1 MRHILFIIAFFIFS
15 GAFAQNVS
23 IQDLEQE
30 LAAATS
36 SSDKLRITQQLGE
49 AYLKVNTDESIKYSK
64 KAYEYAT
71 NKKDAGRQATT
82 SYNVG
87 LGYERKRKYSNAEV
101 WFKTCLTHAK
111 TAGYSDLII
120 KSVQKRSKLAEKKGD
135 YRKAYRINQEAFT
148 YFSQK
153 GNSMSDLDRK
163 YDEQKALFEKE
174 KRVLQKQR
182 DQMEFQVL
190 NLREESEKL
199 STDKNVLEER
209 QAELLKS
216 NSAKQQ
222 ELEEKT
228 TQISAKE
235 EELIA
240 KEEALGKAEAEK
252 RRAERIAKNKAKEV
266 TKLSREAL
274 ETDNVLQAVKIESQK
289 NKIEAEESKN
299 FRNLSLAAAGF
310 IFLLAMLFYS
320 RFRSKKKAT
329 QELMDKNKI
338 IEDEKQ
344 RSNELLLNILP
355 ESIAEELKVHGKAKA
370 QKFSEATVLFT
381 DFKNFTK
388 ISELLSPE
396 ELVEELDTCFKAFDF
411 IISQYDDIEKIKTIG
426 DAYMCAS
433 GLSDKKGIPYNI
445 IRAAL
450 EFQEFLEERKQE
462 RERIGKPY
470 FEARVGVHTGPVV
483 AGVVGVN
490 KFAYDIW
497 GDTVN
502 IAARMESNSQPG
514 KINISEST
522 YRLIKY
528 KYDCEYRGKVDAKN
542 KGFVDMYFVKGA
554 LVGQA

>member
-1 MRHILFIIAFFIFS
+1 MRYILIGISFLFFT
-15 GAFAQNVS
+15 GAFAQKVS
-23 IQDLEQE
+23 IQDLEKE
-30 LAAATS
+30 LETAKS
-36 SSDKLRITQQLGE
+36 STDKLRITQQLGE
-49 AYLKVNTDESIKYSK
+49 AYLKVDTDKSIKYSK

-71 NKKDAGRQATT
+71 NKRDAGRQATT

-101 WFKTCLTHAK
+101 WFKTCLSHAK
-111 TAGYSDLII
+111 AAGYSDLII

-135 YRKAYRINQEAFT
+135 YRKAYRINQEAFS

-163 YDEQKALFEKE
+163 YDEQKALFERE
-174 KRVLQKQR
+174 KRDLQKQR
-182 DQMEFQVL
+182 DKMELELL

-216 NSAKQQ
+216 NETKEQ
-222 ELEEKT
+222 ELEEKS
-228 TQISAKE
+228 TQISEKD
-235 EELIA
+235 EELTA
-240 KEEALGKAEAEK
+240 KEEALASAEAEK
-252 RRAERIAKNKAKEV
+252 KRAERIARKKAKQV
-266 TKLSREAL
+266 TQLSREAL
-274 ETDNVLQAVKIESQK
+274 EQESVLQAVKIESQK
-289 NKIEAEESKN
+289 NKILAEESKN
-299 FRNLSLAAAGF
+299 FRNLSLAVAGF

-320 RFRSKKKAT
+320 RFRAKKKAT
-329 QELMDKNKI
+329 NVLLDKNKI
-338 IEDEKQ
+338 IEEEKQ

-370 QKFSEATVLFT
+370 QKFEEATVLFT

-388 ISELLSPE
+388 ISELLTPE

-462 RERIGKPY
+462 RERLGKPY

-502 IAARMESNSQPG
+502 IAARMESNSEPG

-528 KYDCEYRGKVDAKN
+528 KYDCEYRGKLDAKN
-542 KGFVDMYFVKGA
+542 KGFVDMYFVKGEA
-554 LVGQA
+554 DG